1 MFTFANQARP
11 IRKIFEL
18 ELKQPLLEASLHASA
33 CQIPHRSAITLERFS
48 FIQDSISRNALV
60 NVLPTGCITLGMSG
74 ETLAPIG
81 SLKNAG
87 AIAITD
93 DGKCVQDNQ
102 LMRKAL
108 EYCHMFDL
116 CVMDHC
122 QDESLTQGAVMNE
135 GEVSLWL
142 GLTGWPSSR
151 RPNCRP

>member
-1 MFTFANQARP
+1 
-11 IRKIFEL
+11 
-18 ELKQPLLEASLHASA
+18 
-33 CQIPHRSAITLERFS
+33 
-48 FIQDSISRNALV
+48 
-60 NVLPTGCITLGMSG
+60 MSG

-135 GEVSLWL
+135 GEVSVRL
-142 GLTGWPSSR
+142 GLTGWPSAAEDLIVARNIILSKMTGAHILR
-151 RPNCRP
+151 STHQLGRIR